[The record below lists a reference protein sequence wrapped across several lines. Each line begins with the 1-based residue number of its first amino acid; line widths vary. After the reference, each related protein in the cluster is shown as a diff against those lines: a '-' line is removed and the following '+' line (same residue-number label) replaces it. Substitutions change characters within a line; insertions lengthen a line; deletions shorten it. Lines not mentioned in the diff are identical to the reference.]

1 MFCYRP
7 SKLFLHRSMD
17 RAPICKTQKAKKVR
31 KENHGESR
39 GTRTHSFIPLLLS
52 NLRFRGAKK
61 EAWAQRV
68 ATLNR
73 ILNMCS
79 EPSFVVLGTLKGWY
93 LVILSKGK
101 QWAFFFFFF
110 SIDYGT
116 HFSIRDE
123 YYLQIVSHFF
133 SKLQSISIQ
142 AIESLTLFR
151 PEGLFEPP
159 SRKSCV
165 TSKPFNLWPP

>member
-17 RAPICKTQKAKKVR
+17 RAPICKTQKAKKIR
-31 KENHGESR
+31 KENYGESR

-52 NLRFRGAKK
+52 NLRFRGEKK

-79 EPSFVVLGTLKGWY
+79 QPSFVVLGTLKGWY

-101 QWAFFFFFF
+101 QWAIFFFYRLWDSFF
-110 SIDYGT
+110 DNGCN
-116 HFSIRDE
+116 
-123 YYLQIVSHFF
+123 
-133 SKLQSISIQ
+133 LQSISIQ

-151 PEGLFEPP
+151 PDGLFEPP
-159 SRKSCV
+159 
-165 TSKPFNLWPP
+165 LA

>member
-17 RAPICKTQKAKKVR
+17 RAPICKTQKAKKIR

-52 NLRFRGAKK
+52 NLCFRGEKK

-79 EPSFVVLGTLKGWY
+79 QPSFVVLGTLKGWY

-101 QWAFFFFFF
+101 QWAIFFFF
-110 SIDYGT
+110 IDYGT
-116 HFSIRDE
+116 HFLIRDE

-151 PEGLFEPP
+151 PDGLFKPP
-159 SRKSCV
+159 
-165 TSKPFNLWPP
+165 LA

>member
-1 MFCYRP
+1 MFLSLGVAVAVICFVIDLQSFSCTEAWTGPPSARP
-7 SKLFLHRSMD
+7 RRRRRYGK
-17 RAPICKTQKAKKVR
+17 
-31 KENHGESR
+31 
-39 GTRTHSFIPLLLS
+39 RTMVNLEVLELIHPFIPLLLS
-52 NLRFRGAKK
+52 NLRFRGEKT

-79 EPSFVVLGTLKGWY
+79 QPSFVVLGTLKGWY

-101 QWAFFFFFF
+101 QWAIFFFF
-110 SIDYGT
+110 IDYGT
-116 HFSIRDE
+116 HFLIRDE

-142 AIESLTLFR
+142 AIASLTLFR
-151 PEGLFEPP
+151 PDGLFEPP
-159 SRKSCV
+159 
-165 TSKPFNLWPP
+165 LA